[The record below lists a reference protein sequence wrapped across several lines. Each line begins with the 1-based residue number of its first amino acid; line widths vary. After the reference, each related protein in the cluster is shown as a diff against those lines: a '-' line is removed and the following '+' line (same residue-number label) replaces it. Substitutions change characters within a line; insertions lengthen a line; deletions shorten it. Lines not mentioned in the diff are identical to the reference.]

1 MSQGYYSYCC
11 FGFPASGFVSNTK
24 ITEAY
29 PAGTGILDASG
40 PKGPGDEL
48 SVGRP
53 IEEFVRAG
61 VQRHC
66 PDSQKVLLVH
76 GANWTWVQVVRPC
89 AKTAELDVCWP
100 VSFVVEDASTKV
112 LVVEAHISP
121 KVL

>member
-1 MSQGYYSYCC
+1 M
-11 FGFPASGFVSNTK
+11 
-24 ITEAY
+24 
-29 PAGTGILDASG
+29 DASG

-48 SVGRP
+48 IVGRP

-66 PDSQKVLLVH
+66 PDSQKVLVVH